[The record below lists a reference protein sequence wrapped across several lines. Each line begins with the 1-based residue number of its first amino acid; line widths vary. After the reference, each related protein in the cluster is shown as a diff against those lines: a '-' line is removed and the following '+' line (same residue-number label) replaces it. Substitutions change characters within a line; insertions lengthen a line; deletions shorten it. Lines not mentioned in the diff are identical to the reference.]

1 MGLISFYL
9 KSKYPIND
17 KKMDLLSKKIVY
29 QNHYL
34 KNNGDNI
41 VYYYVINPIFNTK
54 QIQILPKTDL
64 QKKTELLTLHFYDEE
79 YLKYLSEGNLQ
90 AIYNSKV
97 IRLII
102 LFIISG
108 VCIIVSGI
116 TFKYLENQN
125 LNIFPLFALILFSIA
140 LCAIILIYIQLN
152 VLSDFMNGKYNYDK
166 TFAKLYLYKLIL
178 SRNEDKIEV
187 GLKEEIEQLI
197 DECRGKQKIN

>member
-1 MGLISFYL
+1 M
-9 KSKYPIND
+9 N
-17 KKMDLLSKKIVY
+17 LLSKKIVY
-29 QNHYL
+29 QNQYL
-34 KNNGDNI
+34 KDNGDNI

-102 LFIISG
+102 LFIVSG

-116 TFKYLENQN
+116 TFKFLENQN

-152 VLSDFMNGKYNYDK
+152 VLSDFMSGKYSYDK

-178 SRNEDKIEV
+178 SRNEDKIEI

-197 DECRGKQKIN
+197 DECSGKKKVN